1 MSTTAGHTSVAP
13 VATPQKFD
21 FSAPHGAL
29 ICATLSGVQLQYAD
43 TMRGEMME
51 WLKSLPGQF
60 EMASAAQGPKVVC
73 PACGGKLQMVG
84 DRPVPCVICR
94 GLGYVSPDMAEQYQ
108 AGMGNRP
115 MQPAMQVAPQM
126 QVAPLVTYELVP
138 EPPPVVRVYPG
149 EMCQS
154 ASPIDH
160 TSATIPVPGPLAT
173 DSEDFIG
180 PREFIGPIHNPPPI
194 G

>member
-21 FSAPHGAL
+21 FSAPHGA
-29 ICATLSGVQLQYAD
+29 IVCATLSGVQLQYAD
-43 TMRGEMME
+43 TMRDMMMD
-51 WLKSLPGQF
+51 WLKSLPAQF
-60 EMASAAQGPKVVC
+60 EMASAAQGPKVAC

-94 GLGYVSPDMAEQYQ
+94 GLGFVSPDMAEQYR
-108 AGMGNRP
+108 AGMGNRV
-115 MQPAMQVAPQM
+115 MQPVPQVAPQM
-126 QVAPLVTYELVP
+126 QVAQVASVTIP
-138 EPPPVVRVYPG
+138 EPPPVARVYPG
-149 EMCQS
+149 EMCQP
-154 ASPIDH
+154 APINDP
-160 TSATIPVPGPLAT
+160 TSATIPVPGPIAT

-180 PREFIGPIHNPPPI
+180 PREFIGPVYIPPSA